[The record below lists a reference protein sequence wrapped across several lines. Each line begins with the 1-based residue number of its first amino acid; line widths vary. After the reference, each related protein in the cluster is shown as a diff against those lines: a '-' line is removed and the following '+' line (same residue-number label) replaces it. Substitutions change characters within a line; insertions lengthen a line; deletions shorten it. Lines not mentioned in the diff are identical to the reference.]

1 MRAKFGSDPTAG
13 SKILS
18 FKFISRYQQSRCDE
32 DKEEFR
38 EANKRAKR
46 EVAKANE
53 IAYKDLND
61 KLDSRKGL
69 KIIYNLSK
77 TCERRTRYLTD
88 IASLHQGKHW
98 NYADG

>member
-1 MRAKFGSDPTAG
+1 M
-13 SKILS
+13 
-18 FKFISRYQQSRCDE
+18 
-32 DKEEFR
+32 
-38 EANKRAKR
+38 NR
-46 EVAKANE
+46 EVAKAKE

-77 TCERRTRYLTD
+77 TCERRTIYLTD

-98 NYADG
+98 NYSDG